1 MKLKFKL
8 LLPALVLVVFGLGI
22 AGCKKSFLDETVY
35 SKISSGNFWQN
46 ADDAKAGLYATYT
59 LSISFGPRDCRPFVC
74 LTDMTTDDLDDE
86 YSNTEDERRQIQNF
100 NFSPNNSYFNNAWVS
115 LYKTIAQANLVIEK
129 VPGIA
134 TVSATEKGNIVGEAR
149 FLRALEYFYL
159 VQMWGEVPLD
169 TIVVESISQ
178 TQMPKVP
185 VPAIYDLIVSDLK
198 YAEAN
203 CADAPPAVGRA
214 TKWAAK
220 ALLAKVYLTLAGPFE
235 SRKVEMLKLSEEKL
249 KEIVASNRFN
259 LVPKVIDYFDINKKN
274 STEAIYEHYTL
285 GDVSDR
291 VGSFLHRNF
300 MPSSI
305 SAPEITKMATAG
317 YKAWTPTPDLW
328 SQYRT
333 QDDRFKMY
341 FVHYIKKN
349 SDGTFGVQKYNV
361 PYIAKYV
368 DSNTVARDYKANNLP
383 VLRYADVLLMYAE
396 VLNELGT
403 TGVNGNQYYYLN
415 QVRRRAFSSN
425 PSAFEIPN
433 MAYSK
438 EQFRDTLMRE
448 RRLEFAHEGQRLF
461 DLKRTGTYIPVMTA
475 LAEKTKA
482 ALASSSVPTYSA
494 TYPGGVFP
502 NPTGPK
508 AYAAGTVTFTADF
521 LKNTKTVAPKPF
533 QLVYPIPYLQLQ
545 AFDIGQN
552 TGY

>member
-1 MKLKFKL
+1 MKLKS
-8 LLPALVLVVFGLGI
+8 LLPLLITVVVILI
-22 AGCKKSFLDETVY
+22 VAGCKKSFLDEKVY
-35 SKISSGNFWQN
+35 SKISATNFWQT

-59 LSISFGPRDCRPFVC
+59 LSISFGPRDCRPFVV

-134 TVSATEKGNIVGEAR
+134 TMSASEKGYVVGEAR

-159 VQMWGEVPLD
+159 VQLWGQVPLD
-169 TIVVESISQ
+169 TVVVTSISQ
-178 TQMPKVP
+178 TQMPKSP
-185 VPAIYDLIVSDLK
+185 VSAIYDAIVSDLK

-203 CADAPPAVGRA
+203 CADAPLAVGRA

-220 ALLAKVYLTLAGPFE
+220 ALLAKVYLTLAGPFDN
-235 SRKVEMLKLSEEKL
+235 RNTDMLRLSEEKL
-249 KEIVASNRFN
+249 KEIVASNRFS
-259 LVPKVIDYFDINKKN
+259 LVPKIIDYFDINKKG
-274 STEAIYEHYTL
+274 SSEAIYEHYTL

-305 SAPEITKMATAG
+305 SAPEITKMATSG

-328 SQYRT
+328 SQYRP

-403 TGVNGNQYYYLN
+403 SGVEGNQYYYLN
-415 QVRRRAFSSN
+415 LVRRRAFSSN
-425 PSAFEIPN
+425 PSANEIPN

-438 EQFRDTLMRE
+438 GQFRDTLMRE

-461 DLKRTGTYIPVMTA
+461 DLKRTGTYISVMTA
-475 LAEKTKA
+475 MADKNKA
-482 ALASSSVPTYSA
+482 ALASSPVPTYSA
-494 TYPGGVFP
+494 SYPGGVYP

-508 AYAAGTVTFTADF
+508 AYSAGTVTFTADF
-521 LKNTKTVAPKPF
+521 LKNAKSVAPKPF
-533 QLVYPIPYLQLQ
+533 QLVYPIPYIQLQ
-545 AFDIGQN
+545 AFNIGQN
-552 TGY
+552 QGYN